1 MKGKIF
7 KVQKIK
13 DKILI
18 GNICAVVTLFAW
30 DFTYI
35 IGKFLLKELEPVQIL
50 IFRFVLVA
58 LLSALL
64 NIKEYHKKS
73 FKEESRFI
81 IVGFLIFLYFI
92 LENSGLK
99 LTNASNIGFILG
111 TLPFFS
117 SITAHFFT
125 KDEKME
131 KSLIIG
137 FLISMFGVAVIS
149 FSNGISV
156 RIKGDMLMLGAVI
169 IWSFY
174 SLALKKY
181 KFGYSIYYVTKKTF
195 TYASVFLILYI
206 LAAGEKFPDF
216 HNMTLGLFFGIAYLV
231 IVASFLGFIFW
242 GKAIKYI
249 GIVKTSN
256 YLFFSPIN
264 VIIFSYIFLG
274 ENIGIRQIFGGGFIL
289 LGSLMLKYKKKK

>member
-125 KDEKME
+125 KDEKIT
-131 KSLIIG
+131 KALILGFTVSMIG
-137 FLISMFGVAVIS
+137 VGIIS
-149 FSNGISV
+149 FSNGKHS
-156 RIKGDMLMLGAVI
+156 
-169 IWSFY
+169 
-174 SLALKKY
+174 KY
-181 KFGYSIYYVTKKTF
+181 
-195 TYASVFLILYI
+195 
-206 LAAGEKFPDF
+206 
-216 HNMTLGLFFGIAYLV
+216 
-231 IVASFLGFIFW
+231 
-242 GKAIKYI
+242 
-249 GIVKTSN
+249 
-256 YLFFSPIN
+256 
-264 VIIFSYIFLG
+264 
-274 ENIGIRQIFGGGFIL
+274 
-289 LGSLMLKYKKKK
+289 

>member
-1 MKGKIF
+1 MKGNVF

-13 DKILI
+13 DKILM
-18 GNICAVVTLFAW
+18 GNIYAVITLFAW

-35 IGKFLLKELEPVQIL
+35 VGKFLLEELEPVQIL
-50 IFRFVLVA
+50 LFRFVLVVA
-58 LLSALL
+58 LSALL

-73 FKEESRFI
+73 FREESKFI
-81 IVGFLIFLYFI
+81 ITGFLIFLYFI
-92 LENSGLK
+92 MENSGLK

-125 KDEKME
+125 KDEKIE
-131 KSLIIG
+131 KSLIVG
-137 FLISMFGVAVIS
+137 FLISMCGVAVIS

-156 RIKGDMLMLGAVI
+156 RIKGDLLMLAAVI
-169 IWSFY
+169 VWSFY

-181 KFGYSIYYVTKKTF
+181 KFRYSTYYVTKKTF
-195 TYASVFLILYI
+195 GYASVFLIIYI
-206 LAAGEKFPDF
+206 LAAGEKFPDL
-216 HNMTLGLFFGIAYLV
+216 HSITPGLFWGIAYLV

-256 YLFFSPIN
+256 YLFFSPVN
-264 VIIFSYIFLG
+264 VMIFSYIFLR
-274 ENIGIRQIFGGGFIL
+274 EEIGIRKIIGGSLIL
-289 LGSLMLKYKKKK
+289 LGSFILKYKNKK

>member
-1 MKGKIF
+1 M
-7 KVQKIK
+7 QKIK
-13 DKILI
+13 DKIMI

-137 FLISMFGVAVIS
+137 FLISMFGVAVI
-149 FSNGISV
+149 
-156 RIKGDMLMLGAVI
+156 
-169 IWSFY
+169 
-174 SLALKKY
+174 
-181 KFGYSIYYVTKKTF
+181 
-195 TYASVFLILYI
+195 
-206 LAAGEKFPDF
+206 
-216 HNMTLGLFFGIAYLV
+216 
-231 IVASFLGFIFW
+231 
-242 GKAIKYI
+242 
-249 GIVKTSN
+249 
-256 YLFFSPIN
+256 
-264 VIIFSYIFLG
+264 
-274 ENIGIRQIFGGGFIL
+274 
-289 LGSLMLKYKKKK
+289 

>member
-1 MKGKIF
+1 M
-7 KVQKIK
+7 QKIK

-92 LENSGLK
+92 FENSGLK

-111 TLPFFS
+111 TLPFF
-117 SITAHFFT
+117 FF
-125 KDEKME
+125 
-131 KSLIIG
+131 
-137 FLISMFGVAVIS
+137 F
-149 FSNGISV
+149 
-156 RIKGDMLMLGAVI
+156 
-169 IWSFY
+169 
-174 SLALKKY
+174 
-181 KFGYSIYYVTKKTF
+181 
-195 TYASVFLILYI
+195 
-206 LAAGEKFPDF
+206 
-216 HNMTLGLFFGIAYLV
+216 
-231 IVASFLGFIFW
+231 
-242 GKAIKYI
+242 
-249 GIVKTSN
+249 
-256 YLFFSPIN
+256 
-264 VIIFSYIFLG
+264 
-274 ENIGIRQIFGGGFIL
+274 
-289 LGSLMLKYKKKK
+289 